1 MFKVGSYA
9 EAIDDA
15 ISGQVI
21 VVTKNCVTLKTADG
35 FEMDFTPKQLVPLGN
50 QLDLMKDSNTL
61 YSTKNEGVSS
71 NKKQNKPVKTKKNEF
86 VLEVDLHIE
95 KLVSSRKNLTNY
107 DILNIMKN
115 DDHIVLDNLQNP
127 DNICEECKKDDQS
140 VRSNLITIGYKI
152 CNSCRIS
159 KTIFPV

>member
-1 MFKVGSYA
+1 
-9 EAIDDA
+9 
-15 ISGQVI
+15 
-21 VVTKNCVTLKTADG
+21 
-35 FEMDFTPKQLVPLGN
+35 
-50 QLDLMKDSNTL
+50 
-61 YSTKNEGVSS
+61 
-71 NKKQNKPVKTKKNEF
+71 
-86 VLEVDLHIE
+86 
-95 KLVSSRKNLTNY
+95 
-107 DILNIMKN
+107 MKN